1 MARHHWQG
9 GDCAG
14 VRVDAPEVCQP
25 SEGAR
30 RCRIIPLMDKQ
41 QLRQFRAA
49 LLETDEALT
58 PDDPRYVPGLHG
70 TAEEDVISALLDEI
84 LTRPALGSHLFYFT
98 GQRGTGKSTELRR
111 LEQSLKAE
119 NTEVIRFDSLDF
131 ITETEPVSVES
142 VLLLVTAGLATWA
155 DEHYKQDFLIAGAWT
170 RFAAWLQTDVEL
182 TEVSAHGLK
191 LKLKEQQVSVAE
203 KIRMLSTPLE
213 WTKKVQAFA
222 EEIVEFVRQRGKR
235 QRVVVI
241 VDSLER
247 LRGVSGAD
255 QDAMFNHVVT
265 TFAGDFDRL
274 RLPGASVVYSVPP
287 YLALLSDV
295 RNFVTCHA
303 LASVRVYGKPFEAGK
318 PTAGRRQPR
327 AEGLQKMRGLIE
339 RRYLQWAQVLAPEA
353 LNQLALASGGDLRHF
368 MQRLVSGVVG
378 QAQFALARL
387 PLQANDPIIQRVLDE
402 NRGETER
409 LTVRSEWPLLADIA
423 KRHNAF
429 AADRGDSL
437 RTLAR
442 LFDTRVILNYR
453 NGAEWFDVH
462 PLLWPLLDSLD
473 EPTQPAAA

>member
-1 MARHHWQG
+1 M
-9 GDCAG
+9 
-14 VRVDAPEVCQP
+14 
-25 SEGAR
+25 
-30 RCRIIPLMDKQ
+30 
-41 QLRQFRAA
+41 
-49 LLETDEALT
+49 
-58 PDDPRYVPGLHG
+58 
-70 TAEEDVISALLDEI
+70 ISALLDEI
-84 LTRPALGSHLFYFT
+84 ITRPALGSHLFYFT

-142 VLLLVTAGLATWA
+142 VLLLVTAGLAAWA
-155 DEHYKQDFLIAGAWT
+155 DKHYEQDFLTATAWT
-170 RFAAWLQTDVEL
+170 RFAGWLQTDVAL

-203 KIRMLSTPLE
+203 KIRTLSTPLE

-222 EEIVEFVRQRGKR
+222 EGIAQFVRERSKR
-235 QRVVVI
+235 ERVVVI

-247 LRGVSGAD
+247 LRGVSGVD

-274 RLPGASVVYSVPP
+274 RIPGASVVYSVPP

-303 LASVRVYGKPFEAGK
+303 LASVRVYGKPFADGK
-318 PTAGRRQPR
+318 PTSERRQPR
-327 AEGLQKMRGLIE
+327 DEGLQKMRGLIE
-339 RRYLQWAQVLAPEA
+339 RRYTQWAQVLRPEA
-353 LNQLALASGGDLRHF
+353 LDQLSLASGGDLRHF
-368 MQRLVSGVVG
+368 MQRLISGAVG
-378 QAQFALARL
+378 QAQFALDRL
-387 PLQANDPIIQRVLDE
+387 PLQANDLIIQRVIDE

-462 PLLWPLLDSLD
+462 PLLWPLLESLD